1 LQAVS
6 VIVVSH
12 GHEVFVRK
20 LFDSLANYFEGLFEV
35 ILIDNLNDGRGF
47 IEWIGSYGFK
57 VVLVRN
63 IKIYSFSRNNNM
75 GVSISTFERIVLL
88 NPDTWLE
95 DTGLFDWLS
104 VTDLSSNTLYFPRLL
119 NPDGTDQ
126 EHCKKKP
133 ALVDQLVTFVFSL
146 IGKRRSSPSGD
157 YWCFAAAVVLQ
168 RELFIKLGG
177 FDEVFHLYGED
188 TELCDRAR
196 KMGVSIE
203 VLKEISVKHLL
214 HNASKGRYIRK
225 VIFSA
230 LYYRVKSTINSIRY
244 GR

>member
-1 LQAVS
+1 MQAVS

-20 LFDSLANYFEGLFEV
+20 LFDSLANYFDGVFEV

-47 IEWIGSYGFK
+47 IEWIGSYDFK

-146 IGKRRSSPSGD
+146 IGS
-157 YWCFAAAVVLQ
+157 CN
-168 RELFIKLGG
+168 
-177 FDEVFHLYGED
+177 
-188 TELCDRAR
+188 
-196 KMGVSIE
+196 
-203 VLKEISVKHLL
+203 ISVKKKFSIWRLL
-214 HNASKGRYIRK
+214 VFCSRSCFAKRAFYKAGR
-225 VIFSA
+225 F
-230 LYYRVKSTINSIRY
+230 
-244 GR
+244 